1 MGGNEGLMNFKDY
14 IKTHNILADGSFGTY
29 YAVKYHT
36 SDAPEYANIYH
47 KDRVTKIHSSYLEA
61 GAKLIRTNTFAAN
74 TMSMQKDFSFVR
86 ENIQEAVSLAR
97 IAIKLARCKDAFIVG
112 DIGPISTASG
122 FSSETI
128 ENEFYDIAKTFAD
141 EGIEIIQFETFM
153 SMEILSNVIPKI
165 KKELGL
171 YIMVSFSVNQLGY
184 SASGLSAKNLIREAC
199 EVEGVDAVGLNCGRG
214 PYHMSNILETI
225 EIPADKT
232 LIAMPNAG
240 YPVLTRNRMEFNSR
254 PEYFAEKTREL
265 LSLGADIIGGCC
277 GTSPEFISCLSE
289 ITGMDIKSEKHIE
302 KSIAATAKN
311 PVNCGFL
318 YDETGRKKDKKFI
331 AVELIPP
338 FNTDDE
344 KLLESAHYL
353 KNAGVDVLTFP
364 DSPSGRTRVDS
375 VLMAAKVYRE
385 TGIEV
390 MPHVCCRDKNAFAMR
405 AMFMGAKINDIKNF
419 LIITGDPVPASARN
433 LVKSVFN
440 FSSVGLM
447 KIAQE
452 MNKEVFNDNPLNYG
466 GAINQNLINLDS
478 VINTTKRKMEAGA
491 NFFLTQPVF
500 SKEEAK
506 RLRKIKEETGA
517 CIFAGIMPLISR
529 RNALFMKNEIAGIN
543 VTDEIVERYPENG
556 SKEEGEKV
564 AVELAKEII
573 SYIDDFADG
582 YYFSFPFNRVYLL
595 NRILG

>member
-1 MGGNEGLMNFKDY
+1 
-14 IKTHNILADGSFGTY
+14 
-29 YAVKYHT
+29 
-36 SDAPEYANIYH
+36 
-47 KDRVTKIHSSYLEA
+47 
-61 GAKLIRTNTFAAN
+61 
-74 TMSMQKDFSFVR
+74 
-86 ENIQEAVSLAR
+86 
-97 IAIKLARCKDAFIVG
+97 
-112 DIGPISTASG
+112 
-122 FSSETI
+122 
-128 ENEFYDIAKTFAD
+128 
-141 EGIEIIQFETFM
+141 
-153 SMEILSNVIPKI
+153 
-165 KKELGL
+165 
-171 YIMVSFSVNQLGY
+171 MVSFSVNQLGY

-199 EVEGVDAVGLNCGRG
+199 EVEGVDSVGLNCGIG
-214 PYHMSNILETI
+214 PYHMYNILKKI
-225 EIPADKT
+225 ELPADKT
-232 LIAMPNAG
+232 LIAVPNAG

-254 PEYFAEKTREL
+254 PEYFAEKTRDL
-265 LSLGADIIGGCC
+265 LSLGADLIGGCC
-277 GTSPEFISCLSE
+277 GTSPEFISGVSE

-452 MNKEVFNDNPLNYG
+452 MNKEVFNENPLNYG

-529 RNALFMKNEIAGIN
+529 RNALFMKNELAGIN

>member
-29 YAVKYHT
+29 YAEKYHT
-36 SDAPEYANIYH
+36 SEAPEYANIYH

-97 IAIKLARCKDAFIVG
+97 IAIKLAGCKDAFIVG
-112 DIGPISTASG
+112 DIGPISTVSG

-184 SASGLSAKNLIREAC
+184 SASGLSAKNLIRETC
-199 EVEGVDAVGLNCGRG
+199 EVEGVDSVGLNCGIG
-214 PYHMSNILETI
+214 PYHMYNILKKI
-225 EIPADKT
+225 ELPADKT
-232 LIAMPNAG
+232 LIAVPNAG

-254 PEYFAEKTREL
+254 PEYFAEKTRDL

-289 ITGMDIKSEKHIE
+289 ITGIDIKSEKHIE

-452 MNKEVFNDNPLNYG
+452 MNKEVFNESPLNYG

-478 VINTTKRKMEAGA
+478 VINTTKRKIEAGA

-500 SKEEAK
+500 SQEEAE
-506 RLRKIKEETGA
+506 RLRKIKEKTGA

>member
-1 MGGNEGLMNFKDY
+1 MGRNEGLMNFKDY

-29 YAVKYHT
+29 YAEKYHT
-36 SDAPEYANIYH
+36 NEAPEYANIYH

-86 ENIQEAVSLAR
+86 ENIQAAVSLAK
-97 IAIKLARCKDAFIVG
+97 IAIKLAGCKDAFIVG

-199 EVEGVDAVGLNCGRG
+199 EVEGVDSVGLNCGIG
-214 PYHMSNILETI
+214 PYHMYNILKKI
-225 EIPADKT
+225 ELPADKT
-232 LIAMPNAG
+232 LIAVPNAG

-254 PEYFAEKTREL
+254 PEYFAEKTRDL

-364 DSPSGRTRVDS
+364 DSPSGRTRVYS

-452 MNKEVFNDNPLNYG
+452 MNKEVFNENPLNYG

-529 RNALFMKNEIAGIN
+529 RNALFMKNELAGIN

>member
-29 YAVKYHT
+29 YAEKYHT
-36 SDAPEYANIYH
+36 NEAPEYANIYH

-86 ENIQEAVSLAR
+86 ENIQEAVSLAK
-97 IAIKLARCKDAFIVG
+97 IAIKLAGCKDAVIVG

-153 SMEILSNVIPKI
+153 SMEILSNIIPKI

-199 EVEGVDAVGLNCGRG
+199 EVEGVDSVGLNCGIG
-214 PYHMSNILETI
+214 PYHMYNILEKI
-225 EIPADKT
+225 ELPADKT
-232 LIAMPNAG
+232 LIAVPNAG

-254 PEYFAEKTREL
+254 PEYFAEKTRDL

-302 KSIAATAKN
+302 KSIAVMAKN

-517 CIFAGIMPLISR
+517 CIFAGIMPLISH

>member
-29 YAVKYHT
+29 YAEKYHT
-36 SDAPEYANIYH
+36 NEAPEYANIYH

-97 IAIKLARCKDAFIVG
+97 IAIKLAGCKDAFIVG

-199 EVEGVDAVGLNCGRG
+199 EVEGVDSVGLNCGIG
-214 PYHMSNILETI
+214 PYHMYNILKKI
-225 EIPADKT
+225 ELPADKT
-232 LIAMPNAG
+232 LIAVPNAG

-254 PEYFAEKTREL
+254 PEYFAEKTRDL

>member
-29 YAVKYHT
+29 YAEKYHT
-36 SDAPEYANIYH
+36 NEAPEYANIYH

-86 ENIQEAVSLAR
+86 ENIQEAVSLAK
-97 IAIKLARCKDAFIVG
+97 IAIKLAGCKDAFIVG

-199 EVEGVDAVGLNCGRG
+199 EVEGVDSVGLNCGIG
-214 PYHMSNILETI
+214 PYHMYNILKKI
-225 EIPADKT
+225 ELPADKT
-232 LIAMPNAG
+232 LIAVPNAG

-254 PEYFAEKTREL
+254 PEYFAEKTRDL

-318 YDETGRKKDKKFI
+318 YDETGRKKHKKFI

-452 MNKEVFNDNPLNYG
+452 MNKEVFNENPLNYG

-529 RNALFMKNEIAGIN
+529 RNALFMKNELAGIN

>member
-29 YAVKYHT
+29 YAEKYHT
-36 SDAPEYANIYH
+36 SEAPEYANIYH

-97 IAIKLARCKDAFIVG
+97 IAIKLAGCKDAFIVG
-112 DIGPISTASG
+112 DIGPISTVSG

-199 EVEGVDAVGLNCGRG
+199 EVEGVDSVGLNCGIG
-214 PYHMSNILETI
+214 PYHMYNILKKI
-225 EIPADKT
+225 ELPADKT
-232 LIAMPNAG
+232 LIAVPNAG

-254 PEYFAEKTREL
+254 PEYFAEKTRDL

-506 RLRKIKEETGA
+506 RLRKIKEETRA

>member
-1 MGGNEGLMNFKDY
+1 MGRNEGLMNFKDY

-29 YAVKYHT
+29 YAEKYHT
-36 SDAPEYANIYH
+36 NEAPEYANIYH

-61 GAKLIRTNTFAAN
+61 GAKLIRTNTFATN

-86 ENIQEAVSLAR
+86 ENIQEAVSLAK
-97 IAIKLARCKDAFIVG
+97 IAIKLAGCKDAFIVG

-199 EVEGVDAVGLNCGRG
+199 EVEGVDSVGLNCGIG
-214 PYHMSNILETI
+214 PYHMYNILEKI
-225 EIPADKT
+225 ELPADKT
-232 LIAMPNAG
+232 LIAVPNAG

-254 PEYFAEKTREL
+254 PEYFAEKTRDL

-302 KSIAATAKN
+302 KSIAVMAKN

-452 MNKEVFNDNPLNYG
+452 MNKEVFNENPLNYG

-573 SYIDDFADG
+573 SYIDDFANG

>member
-1 MGGNEGLMNFKDY
+1 MGRNEGLMNFKDY

-29 YAVKYHT
+29 YAEKYHT
-36 SDAPEYANIYH
+36 NEAPEYANIYH

-86 ENIQEAVSLAR
+86 ENIQEAVSLAK
-97 IAIKLARCKDAFIVG
+97 IAIKLAGCKDAFIVG

-199 EVEGVDAVGLNCGRG
+199 EVEGVDSVGLNCGIG
-214 PYHMSNILETI
+214 PYHMYNILKKI
-225 EIPADKT
+225 ELPADKT
-232 LIAMPNAG
+232 LIAVPNAG

-289 ITGMDIKSEKHIE
+289 ITSMDIKSEKHIE
-302 KSIAATAKN
+302 KSIAATTKN

-517 CIFAGIMPLISR
+517 CIFAGIMPLISC

>member
-1 MGGNEGLMNFKDY
+1 MGRNEGLMNFKDY

-29 YAVKYHT
+29 YAEKYHT
-36 SDAPEYANIYH
+36 NEAPEYANIYH

-86 ENIQEAVSLAR
+86 ENIQEAVSLAK
-97 IAIKLARCKDAFIVG
+97 IAIKLAGCKDAFIVG

-199 EVEGVDAVGLNCGRG
+199 EVEGVDAVGLNCGIG
-214 PYHMSNILETI
+214 PYHMYNILEKI

-318 YDETGRKKDKKFI
+318 YDETGRKKEKKFI

>member
-1 MGGNEGLMNFKDY
+1 MNFKDY

-29 YAVKYHT
+29 YAEKYHT
-36 SDAPEYANIYH
+36 NEVPEYANIYH
-47 KDRVTKIHSSYLEA
+47 KDRVTNIHSSYLDA
-61 GAKLIRTNTFAAN
+61 GANLIRTNTFATN
-74 TMSMQKDFSFVR
+74 TMSMQKDFSFV
-86 ENIQEAVSLAR
+86 EDNIKEAVSLAK
-97 IAIKLARCKDAFIVG
+97 IAVKLSGKKDIFIAG
-112 DIGPISTASG
+112 DIGPVSTVSG
-122 FSSETI
+122 VSN
-128 ENEFYDIAKTFAD
+128 ENLINEYFNIAKTFAD

-153 SMEILSNVIPKI
+153 SLDVLADVIPKI

-171 YIMVSFSVNQLGY
+171 FIMVSFSVNQLGY
-184 SASGLSAKNLIREAC
+184 SASGLSAKNLINDICA
-199 EVEGVDAVGLNCGRG
+199 VDGVDAVGLNCGIG
-214 PYHMSNILETI
+214 PYHMYNILEKI
-225 EIPADKT
+225 KLPEDKV
-232 LIAMPNAG
+232 LIAIPNAG
-240 YPVLTRNRMEFNSR
+240 YPVLTRNRMEFNSH
-254 PEYFAEKTREL
+254 PEYFAEKTKEL
-265 LSLGADIIGGCC
+265 LLLGADIIGGCC
-277 GTSPEFISCLSE
+277 GTSPEFIKSLYDIMS
-289 ITGMDIKSEKHIE
+289 MDIKADKKIQKADTADEKVS
-302 KSIAATAKN
+302 KK
-311 PVNCGFL
+311 CGFL
-318 YDETGRKKDKKFI
+318 YDENGRKKDKKFI

-419 LIITGDPVPASARN
+419 LIITGDPVPASARD

-452 MNKEVFNDNPLNYG
+452 MNREVFNENPLNYG
-466 GAINQNLINLDS
+466 GAINQNLINLES
-478 VINTTKRKMEAGA
+478 IINTTKRKMDAGA
-491 NFFLTQPVF
+491 SFFLTQPVF
-500 SKEEAK
+500 SKEESD

-543 VTDEIVERYPENG
+543 VTDEIVNRYPENG
-556 SKEEGEKV
+556 SKEDGEKV

>member
-1 MGGNEGLMNFKDY
+1 MGRNEGLMNFKDY

-29 YAVKYHT
+29 YAEKYHT
-36 SDAPEYANIYH
+36 NEAPEYANIYH

-86 ENIQEAVSLAR
+86 ENIQAAVSLAK
-97 IAIKLARCKDAFIVG
+97 IAIKLAGCKDAFIVG

-199 EVEGVDAVGLNCGRG
+199 EVEGVDSVGLNCGIG
-214 PYHMSNILETI
+214 PYHMYNILKKI
-225 EIPADKT
+225 ELPADKT
-232 LIAMPNAG
+232 LIAVPNAG

-254 PEYFAEKTREL
+254 PEYFAEKTRDL

-452 MNKEVFNDNPLNYG
+452 MNKEVFNENPLNYG

-529 RNALFMKNEIAGIN
+529 RNALFMKNELAGIN

>member
-1 MGGNEGLMNFKDY
+1 
-14 IKTHNILADGSFGTY
+14 
-29 YAVKYHT
+29 
-36 SDAPEYANIYH
+36 
-47 KDRVTKIHSSYLEA
+47 
-61 GAKLIRTNTFAAN
+61 
-74 TMSMQKDFSFVR
+74 
-86 ENIQEAVSLAR
+86 
-97 IAIKLARCKDAFIVG
+97 
-112 DIGPISTASG
+112 
-122 FSSETI
+122 
-128 ENEFYDIAKTFAD
+128 
-141 EGIEIIQFETFM
+141 M

-199 EVEGVDAVGLNCGRG
+199 EVEGVDAVGLNCGIG
-214 PYHMSNILETI
+214 PYHMYNILEKI
-225 EIPADKT
+225 ELPADKT
-232 LIAMPNAG
+232 LIAVPNAG

-318 YDETGRKKDKKFI
+318 YDETGRKKEKKFI

-478 VINTTKRKMEAGA
+478 VINTTKRKIEAGA

>member
-29 YAVKYHT
+29 YAEKYHT
-36 SDAPEYANIYH
+36 NEAPEYANIYH

-86 ENIQEAVSLAR
+86 ENIQEAVSLAK
-97 IAIKLARCKDAFIVG
+97 IAIKLAGCKDAFIVG

-153 SMEILSNVIPKI
+153 SMEILSNIIPKI

-199 EVEGVDAVGLNCGRG
+199 EVEGVDSVGLNCGIG
-214 PYHMSNILETI
+214 PYHMYNILEKI
-225 EIPADKT
+225 ELPADKT
-232 LIAMPNAG
+232 LIAVPNAG

-254 PEYFAEKTREL
+254 PEYFAEKTRDL

-302 KSIAATAKN
+302 KSIAVMAKN

-517 CIFAGIMPLISR
+517 CIFAGIMPLISH

>member
-29 YAVKYHT
+29 YAEKYHT
-36 SDAPEYANIYH
+36 NEAPEYANIYH

-86 ENIQEAVSLAR
+86 ENIQEAVSLAK
-97 IAIKLARCKDAFIVG
+97 IAIKLAGCKDAFIVG

-153 SMEILSNVIPKI
+153 SMEILSNIIPKI

-199 EVEGVDAVGLNCGRG
+199 EVEGVDSVGLNCGIG
-214 PYHMSNILETI
+214 PYHMYNILEKI
-225 EIPADKT
+225 ELPADKT
-232 LIAMPNAG
+232 LIAVPNAG

-254 PEYFAEKTREL
+254 PEYFAEKTRDL

-302 KSIAATAKN
+302 KSIAVMAKN

-452 MNKEVFNDNPLNYG
+452 MNKEVFNENPLNYG

-529 RNALFMKNEIAGIN
+529 RNALFMKNELAGIN

>member
-1 MGGNEGLMNFKDY
+1 MNFKDY

-29 YAVKYHT
+29 YAEKYHT
-36 SDAPEYANIYH
+36 NEAPEYANIYH

-86 ENIQEAVSLAR
+86 ENIQAAVSLAK
-97 IAIKLARCKDAFIVG
+97 IAIKLAGCKDAFIVG

-199 EVEGVDAVGLNCGRG
+199 EVEGVDSVGLNCGIG
-214 PYHMSNILETI
+214 PYHMYNILKKI
-225 EIPADKT
+225 ELPADKT
-232 LIAMPNAG
+232 LIAVPNAG

-254 PEYFAEKTREL
+254 PEYFAEKTRDL

-452 MNKEVFNDNPLNYG
+452 MNKEVFNENPLNYG

-529 RNALFMKNEIAGIN
+529 RNALFMKNELAGIN

>member
-1 MGGNEGLMNFKDY
+1 MGRNEGLMNFKDY

-29 YAVKYHT
+29 YAEKYHT
-36 SDAPEYANIYH
+36 NEAPEYANIYH

-86 ENIQEAVSLAR
+86 ENIQEAVSLAK
-97 IAIKLARCKDAFIVG
+97 IAIKLAGCKDAFIVG

-199 EVEGVDAVGLNCGRG
+199 EVEGVDSVGLNCGIG
-214 PYHMSNILETI
+214 PYHMYNILKKI
-225 EIPADKT
+225 ELPADKT
-232 LIAMPNAG
+232 LIAVPNAG

-254 PEYFAEKTREL
+254 PEYFAEKTRDL

-364 DSPSGRTRVDS
+364 DSPSGRTKVDS

-452 MNKEVFNDNPLNYG
+452 MNKEVFNENPLNYG

-529 RNALFMKNEIAGIN
+529 RNALFMKNELAGIN

>member
-1 MGGNEGLMNFKDY
+1 MGRNEGLMNFKDY

-29 YAVKYHT
+29 YAEKYHT
-36 SDAPEYANIYH
+36 NEAPEYANIYH

-86 ENIQEAVSLAR
+86 ENIQEAVSLAK
-97 IAIKLARCKDAFIVG
+97 IAIKLAGCKDAFIVG

-199 EVEGVDAVGLNCGRG
+199 EVEGVDSVGLNCGIG
-214 PYHMSNILETI
+214 PYHMYNILEKI
-225 EIPADKT
+225 ELPADKT
-232 LIAMPNAG
+232 LIAVPNAG

-254 PEYFAEKTREL
+254 PEYFAEKTRDL

-452 MNKEVFNDNPLNYG
+452 MNKEVFNENPLNYG

-529 RNALFMKNEIAGIN
+529 RNALFMKNELAGIN

>member
-1 MGGNEGLMNFKDY
+1 MNFKDY

-29 YAVKYHT
+29 YAEKYHT
-36 SDAPEYANIYH
+36 NEAPEYANIYH

-86 ENIQEAVSLAR
+86 ENIQEAVSLAK
-97 IAIKLARCKDAFIVG
+97 IAIKLAGCKDAFIVG

-199 EVEGVDAVGLNCGRG
+199 EVEGVDSVGLNCGIG
-214 PYHMSNILETI
+214 PYHMYNILEKI
-225 EIPADKT
+225 ELPADKT
-232 LIAMPNAG
+232 LIAVPNAG

-254 PEYFAEKTREL
+254 PEYFAEKTRDL

-452 MNKEVFNDNPLNYG
+452 MNKEVFNENPLNYG

-529 RNALFMKNEIAGIN
+529 RNALFMKNELAGIN

>member
-14 IKTHNILADGSFGTY
+14 IKTYNILADGSFGTY
-29 YAVKYHT
+29 YAEKYHT
-36 SDAPEYANIYH
+36 NEAPEYANIYH

-97 IAIKLARCKDAFIVG
+97 IAIKLAGCKDAFIVG

-199 EVEGVDAVGLNCGRG
+199 EVEGVDSVGLNCGIG
-214 PYHMSNILETI
+214 PYHMYNILKKI
-225 EIPADKT
+225 ELPADKT
-232 LIAMPNAG
+232 LIAVPNAG

-254 PEYFAEKTREL
+254 PEYFAEKTRDL

>member
-1 MGGNEGLMNFKDY
+1 MGRNEGLMNFKDY

-29 YAVKYHT
+29 YAEKYHT
-36 SDAPEYANIYH
+36 NEAPEYANIYH

-86 ENIQEAVSLAR
+86 ENIQEAVSLAK
-97 IAIKLARCKDAFIVG
+97 IAIKLAGCKDAFIVG

-199 EVEGVDAVGLNCGRG
+199 EVEGVDSVGLNCGIG
-214 PYHMSNILETI
+214 PYHMYNILEKI
-225 EIPADKT
+225 ELPADKT
-232 LIAMPNAG
+232 LIAVPNAG

-254 PEYFAEKTREL
+254 PEYFAEKTRDL

-302 KSIAATAKN
+302 KSIAVMAKN

-452 MNKEVFNDNPLNYG
+452 MNKEVFNENPLNYG

-529 RNALFMKNEIAGIN
+529 RNALFMKNELAGIN

>member
-1 MGGNEGLMNFKDY
+1 MGRNEGLMNFKDY

-29 YAVKYHT
+29 YAEKYHT
-36 SDAPEYANIYH
+36 NEAPEYANIYH

-86 ENIQEAVSLAR
+86 ENIQAAVSLAK
-97 IAIKLARCKDAFIVG
+97 IAIKLAGCKDAFIVG

-153 SMEILSNVIPKI
+153 NMEILSNVIPKI

-199 EVEGVDAVGLNCGRG
+199 EVEGVDSVGLNCGIG
-214 PYHMSNILETI
+214 PYHMYNILKKI
-225 EIPADKT
+225 ELPADKT
-232 LIAMPNAG
+232 LIAVPNAG

-254 PEYFAEKTREL
+254 PEYFAEKTRDL

-452 MNKEVFNDNPLNYG
+452 MNKEVFNENPLNYG

-529 RNALFMKNEIAGIN
+529 RNALFMKNELAGIN

>member
-29 YAVKYHT
+29 YAEKYHT
-36 SDAPEYANIYH
+36 SEAPEYANIYH

-97 IAIKLARCKDAFIVG
+97 IAIKLAGCKDAFIVG

-199 EVEGVDAVGLNCGRG
+199 EVEGVDSVGLNCGIG
-214 PYHMSNILETI
+214 PYHMYNILEKI
-225 EIPADKT
+225 ELPADKT
-232 LIAMPNAG
+232 LIAVPNAG

-254 PEYFAEKTREL
+254 PEYFAEKTRDL

-478 VINTTKRKMEAGA
+478 VINTTKRKIEAGA

>member
-29 YAVKYHT
+29 YAEKYHT
-36 SDAPEYANIYH
+36 NEAPEYANIYH

-86 ENIQEAVSLAR
+86 ENIQEAVSLAK
-97 IAIKLARCKDAFIVG
+97 IAIKLAGCKDAFIVG

-199 EVEGVDAVGLNCGRG
+199 EVEGVDSVGLNCGIG
-214 PYHMSNILETI
+214 PYHMYNILKKI
-225 EIPADKT
+225 ELPADKT
-232 LIAMPNAG
+232 LIAVPNAG

-254 PEYFAEKTREL
+254 PEYFAEKTRDL

-452 MNKEVFNDNPLNYG
+452 MNKEVFNENPLNYG

-506 RLRKIKEETGA
+506 RLRKIKEGTGA

-529 RNALFMKNEIAGIN
+529 RNALFMKNELAGIN

>member
-1 MGGNEGLMNFKDY
+1 MGRNEGLMNFKDY

-29 YAVKYHT
+29 YAEKYHT
-36 SDAPEYANIYH
+36 NEAPEYANIYH

-86 ENIQEAVSLAR
+86 ENIQAAVSLAK
-97 IAIKLARCKDAFIVG
+97 IAIKLAGCKDAFIVG

-199 EVEGVDAVGLNCGRG
+199 EVEGVDSVGLNCGIG
-214 PYHMSNILETI
+214 PYHMYNILKKI
-225 EIPADKT
+225 ELPADKT
-232 LIAMPNAG
+232 LIAVPNAG

-254 PEYFAEKTREL
+254 PEYFAEKTRDL

-452 MNKEVFNDNPLNYG
+452 MNKEVFNENPLNYG
-466 GAINQNLINLDS
+466 GAMNQNLINLDS

-517 CIFAGIMPLISR
+517 CIFAGIMPLISH

>member
-1 MGGNEGLMNFKDY
+1 MNFKDY

-29 YAVKYHT
+29 YAEKYHT
-36 SDAPEYANIYH
+36 NEAPEYANIYH

-86 ENIQEAVSLAR
+86 ENIQEAVSLAK
-97 IAIKLARCKDAFIVG
+97 IAIKLAGCKDAFIVG

-199 EVEGVDAVGLNCGRG
+199 EVEGVDSVGLNCGIG
-214 PYHMSNILETI
+214 PYHMYNILKKI
-225 EIPADKT
+225 ELPADKT
-232 LIAMPNAG
+232 LIAVPNAG

-254 PEYFAEKTREL
+254 PEYFAEKTRDL

-452 MNKEVFNDNPLNYG
+452 MNKEVFNENPLNYG

-529 RNALFMKNEIAGIN
+529 RNALFMKNELAGIN

>member
-1 MGGNEGLMNFKDY
+1 MGRNEGLMNFKDY

-29 YAVKYHT
+29 YAEKYHT
-36 SDAPEYANIYH
+36 NEAPEYANIYH

-86 ENIQEAVSLAR
+86 ENIQAAVSLAK
-97 IAIKLARCKDAFIVG
+97 IAIKLAGCKDAFIVG

-199 EVEGVDAVGLNCGRG
+199 EVEGVDSVGLNCGIG
-214 PYHMSNILETI
+214 PYHMYNILKKI
-225 EIPADKT
+225 ELPADKT
-232 LIAMPNAG
+232 LIAVPNAG

-254 PEYFAEKTREL
+254 PEYFAEKTRDL

-419 LIITGDPVPASARN
+419 LIITGDAVPASARN

-452 MNKEVFNDNPLNYG
+452 MNKEVFNENPLNYG

>member
-1 MGGNEGLMNFKDY
+1 MGRNEGLMNFKDY

-29 YAVKYHT
+29 YAEKYHT
-36 SDAPEYANIYH
+36 NEAPEYANIYH

-86 ENIQEAVSLAR
+86 ENIQAAVSLAK
-97 IAIKLARCKDAFIVG
+97 IAIKLAGCKDAFIVG

-199 EVEGVDAVGLNCGRG
+199 EVEGVDSVGLNCGIG
-214 PYHMSNILETI
+214 PYHMYNILKKI
-225 EIPADKT
+225 ELPADKT
-232 LIAMPNAG
+232 LIAVPNAG

-254 PEYFAEKTREL
+254 PEYFAEKTRDL

-452 MNKEVFNDNPLNYG
+452 MNKEVFNENPLNYG

>member
-1 MGGNEGLMNFKDY
+1 MGRNEGLMNFKDY

-29 YAVKYHT
+29 YAEKYHT
-36 SDAPEYANIYH
+36 NEAPEYANIYH

-86 ENIQEAVSLAR
+86 ENIQEAVSLAK
-97 IAIKLARCKDAFIVG
+97 IAIKLAGCKDAFIVG

-199 EVEGVDAVGLNCGRG
+199 EVEGVDAVGLNCGIG
-214 PYHMSNILETI
+214 PYHMYNILEKI

-232 LIAMPNAG
+232 LIAVPNAG
-240 YPVLTRNRMEFNSR
+240 YPVLIRNRMEFNSR

-302 KSIAATAKN
+302 KSIAATTKN

-517 CIFAGIMPLISR
+517 CIFAGIMPLISC

>member
-1 MGGNEGLMNFKDY
+1 MNFKDY

-29 YAVKYHT
+29 YVEKYHT
-36 SDAPEYANIYH
+36 SEAPEYANIYH

-97 IAIKLARCKDAFIVG
+97 IAIKLAGCKDAFIVG

-199 EVEGVDAVGLNCGRG
+199 EVEGVDAVGLNCGIG
-214 PYHMSNILETI
+214 PYHMYNILEKI

-232 LIAMPNAG
+232 LIAVPNAG
-240 YPVLTRNRMEFNSR
+240 YPVLIRNRMEFNSR

-289 ITGMDIKSEKHIE
+289 ITGMD
-302 KSIAATAKN
+302 
-311 PVNCGFL
+311 
-318 YDETGRKKDKKFI
+318 
-331 AVELIPP
+331 
-338 FNTDDE
+338 
-344 KLLESAHYL
+344 
-353 KNAGVDVLTFP
+353 
-364 DSPSGRTRVDS
+364 
-375 VLMAAKVYRE
+375 
-385 TGIEV
+385 
-390 MPHVCCRDKNAFAMR
+390 
-405 AMFMGAKINDIKNF
+405 
-419 LIITGDPVPASARN
+419 
-433 LVKSVFN
+433 
-440 FSSVGLM
+440 
-447 KIAQE
+447 
-452 MNKEVFNDNPLNYG
+452 
-466 GAINQNLINLDS
+466 
-478 VINTTKRKMEAGA
+478 
-491 NFFLTQPVF
+491 
-500 SKEEAK
+500 
-506 RLRKIKEETGA
+506 
-517 CIFAGIMPLISR
+517 
-529 RNALFMKNEIAGIN
+529 
-543 VTDEIVERYPENG
+543 
-556 SKEEGEKV
+556 
-564 AVELAKEII
+564 
-573 SYIDDFADG
+573 
-582 YYFSFPFNRVYLL
+582 
-595 NRILG
+595 

>member
-29 YAVKYHT
+29 YAEKYHT
-36 SDAPEYANIYH
+36 NEAPEYANIYH

-86 ENIQEAVSLAR
+86 ENIQEAVSLAK
-97 IAIKLARCKDAFIVG
+97 IAIKLAGCKDAFIVG

-165 KKELGL
+165 KKKLGL

-199 EVEGVDAVGLNCGRG
+199 EVEGVDSVGLNCGIG
-214 PYHMSNILETI
+214 PYHMYNILKKI
-225 EIPADKT
+225 ELPADKT
-232 LIAMPNAG
+232 LIAVPNAG

-254 PEYFAEKTREL
+254 PEYFAEKTRDL

-452 MNKEVFNDNPLNYG
+452 MNKEVFNENPLNYG

-529 RNALFMKNEIAGIN
+529 RNALFMKNELAGIN

>member
-1 MGGNEGLMNFKDY
+1 MGRNEGLMNFKDY

-29 YAVKYHT
+29 YAEKYHT
-36 SDAPEYANIYH
+36 NEAPEYANIYH

-86 ENIQEAVSLAR
+86 ENIQAAVSLAK
-97 IAIKLARCKDAFIVG
+97 IAIKLAGCKDAFIVG

-199 EVEGVDAVGLNCGRG
+199 EVEGVDSVGLNCGIG
-214 PYHMSNILETI
+214 PYHMYNILKKI
-225 EIPADKT
+225 ELPADKT
-232 LIAMPNAG
+232 LIAVPNAG

-254 PEYFAEKTREL
+254 PEYFAEKTRDL

-318 YDETGRKKDKKFI
+318 YDETGRKKEKKFI

>member
-1 MGGNEGLMNFKDY
+1 
-14 IKTHNILADGSFGTY
+14 
-29 YAVKYHT
+29 
-36 SDAPEYANIYH
+36 
-47 KDRVTKIHSSYLEA
+47 
-61 GAKLIRTNTFAAN
+61 
-74 TMSMQKDFSFVR
+74 
-86 ENIQEAVSLAR
+86 
-97 IAIKLARCKDAFIVG
+97 
-112 DIGPISTASG
+112 
-122 FSSETI
+122 
-128 ENEFYDIAKTFAD
+128 
-141 EGIEIIQFETFM
+141 
-153 SMEILSNVIPKI
+153 
-165 KKELGL
+165 
-171 YIMVSFSVNQLGY
+171 
-184 SASGLSAKNLIREAC
+184 
-199 EVEGVDAVGLNCGRG
+199 
-214 PYHMSNILETI
+214 
-225 EIPADKT
+225 
-232 LIAMPNAG
+232 
-240 YPVLTRNRMEFNSR
+240 
-254 PEYFAEKTREL
+254 
-265 LSLGADIIGGCC
+265 
-277 GTSPEFISCLSE
+277 
-289 ITGMDIKSEKHIE
+289 MDIKSEKHIE

-452 MNKEVFNDNPLNYG
+452 MNKEVFNENPLNYG

-529 RNALFMKNEIAGIN
+529 RNALFMKNELAGIN

>member
-1 MGGNEGLMNFKDY
+1 MNFKDY

-29 YAVKYHT
+29 YAEKYHT
-36 SDAPEYANIYH
+36 NEAPEYANIYH

-97 IAIKLARCKDAFIVG
+97 IAIKLAGCKDAFIVG

-199 EVEGVDAVGLNCGRG
+199 EVEGVDSVGLNCGIG
-214 PYHMSNILETI
+214 PYHMYNILKKI
-225 EIPADKT
+225 ELPADKT
-232 LIAMPNAG
+232 LIAVPNAG

-254 PEYFAEKTREL
+254 PEYFAEKTRDL

-452 MNKEVFNDNPLNYG
+452 MNKEVFNENPLNYG

-529 RNALFMKNEIAGIN
+529 RNALFMKNELAGIN

-595 NRILG
+595 NRIL